1 VALQKLQYSKDWRRS
16 QDFPTYEGNEAK
28 VREDLQLLFT
38 EAQTAL
44 NNLIDALG
52 AGEIPFSATSAIDAE
67 NVQAA
72 IEVVQ
77 AQIASILDDPDSVT
91 LPDDSIVTSKYKNG
105 SVTLAKLN
113 EDVTPAGL
121 GAAAAVH
128 THDDRYYTE
137 EELTN
142 LSGTGLLDQKQP
154 KTSTLPT
161 LANDPAD
168 ANTFPIYDQSV
179 AASRQI
185 TFAKLKN
192 VLKAHID
199 TFYAVH
205 ASRHA
210 PNGADPLTV
219 TVGNLGDEAVETA
232 KIKDLNVTRDK
243 LENNAVSNL
252 YAATITTDWTAL
264 GTPFVQEHTVTGM
277 IEDEEPTMAVS
288 SSATEEQQAAY
299 TAAEISVSGVE
310 DDKIKL
316 SAVNKP
322 LIAIPVRFTV
332 QRTYEVTLG
341 TTWTSGDNDVVQTVS
356 CTGVRPSPS
365 SVSYSKVSGTD
376 ANYNKLA
383 TANTVFGTDEITFH
397 ASSATGAAVVV
408 KVEATYYYDVTL
420 TITEPVWAATGAP
433 FTQDIEVEGLT
444 IDDHPIVDVV
454 PSDTYSTARDQ
465 MDAWAEVYKFVA
477 SATDTLTVYA
487 NSDPETAIPI
497 QILCIRK

>member
-1 VALQKLQYSKDWRRS
+1 MALQKLQYSKDWRNP
-16 QDFPTYEGNEAK
+16 QDFTTYEGNEAK

-38 EAQTAL
+38 EVQTAL

-52 AGEIPFSATSAIDAE
+52 AGEIPFSATSAINAA

-77 AQIASILDDPDSVT
+77 QQIASAVT
-91 LPDDSIVTSKYKNG
+91 GSLPDDSIETAKYKDH

-113 EDVTPAGL
+113 SDVTPAGI

-142 LSGTGLLDQKQP
+142 LSGTGLLDQKQV
-154 KTSTLPT
+154 KTSVLPT
-161 LANDPAD
+161 MADPVADNDSLPL
-168 ANTFPIYDQSV
+168 YDQSD
-179 AASRQI
+179 AASK
-185 TFAKLKN
+185 KLLYSALKTS
-192 VLKAHID
+192 LKAYID
-199 TFYAVH
+199 TFYAEH

-243 LENNAVSNL
+243 LADNAVSNL
-252 YAATITTDWTAL
+252 YAATITTNWTAL
-264 GTPFVQEHTVTGM
+264 GTPFVQEPAVSGM
-277 IEDEEPTMAVS
+277 IEDEEASIAVGP
-288 SSATEEQQAAY
+288 SATEEEQAAY
-299 TAAEISVSGVE
+299 TAADISVSEVE
-310 DDKIKL
+310 ADKIKL
-316 SAVNKP
+316 SAVAKP
-322 LIAIPVRFTV
+322 SIAIPVRFTV
-332 QRTYEVTLG
+332 SRTYEVTLG
-341 TTWTSGDNDVVQTVS
+341 TTWETEASGVS
-356 CTGVRPSPS
+356 QKVSLTGVRPSPY

-376 ANYNKLA
+376 ANYNKL
-383 TANTVFGTDEITFH
+383 TTGSTVFGTDEITFY
-397 ASSATGAAVVV
+397 ASSATSANVVV
-408 KVEATYYYDVTL
+408 KVEATYNYDVTL
-420 TITEPVWAATGAP
+420 AAASWAATGAP

-454 PSDTYSTARDQ
+454 PSDTYSDATEQ
-465 MDAWAEVYKFVA
+465 LDAWAEVYKLEA

-497 QILCIRK
+497 QILCVRK